1 METIL
6 NSRFRMLQ
14 YYAALT
20 VAFAGSSPTY
30 AQSSVSLYGIIDE
43 GITMINNS
51 GGKHQY
57 LVNSGVMQG
66 NRWGLRGSEDLGGGL
81 KAIFRIENGFD
92 ASNGRHGQG
101 GLGFG
106 RQALVGIESNYGT
119 VTLGR
124 MYDSVVDFV
133 GPLEAGTQWATSVGA
148 HPGDIDNFNNTF
160 RVNNAVKYASRSYG
174 GFSFDGLYSLGG
186 VAGDYSR
193 NQIWSVGGQYTAGS
207 LILAAA
213 YLNVRNPNVSF
224 FGNSTSGTPN
234 AGASNITSV
243 IYSGFGSA
251 HTYQVAAAGGA
262 YTIGSVTF
270 GATYSN
276 LKFYDLGTSYASAF
290 AGQTGTFNNVEVNL
304 KVQVTPALV
313 AGVAYDF
320 LRGNSI
326 DDHSAPKYQQ
336 GMAGLDYFLSK
347 RTDVYLVGQY
357 QHASG
362 DTINSTGTG
371 VTRAVAALNTLTAS
385 ASQNQFAARVGIRH
399 KF

>member
-1 METIL
+1 
-6 NSRFRMLQ
+6 MLIIKIRSVLWCT
-14 YYAALT
+14 AVCFALVESP
-20 VAFAGSSPTY
+20 VAG
-30 AQSSVSLYGIIDE
+30 AQSNVSLYGIIDG
-43 GITMINNS
+43 GITMVNNS
-51 GGKHQY
+51 GGQHQY
-57 LVNSGVMQG
+57 MLNSGVMQG
-66 NRWGLRGSEDLGGGL
+66 NRWGLKGSEDLGGGL
-81 KAIFRIENGFD
+81 KAIFRIESGFD
-92 ASNGRHGQG
+92 ASTGRLAQG

-106 RQALVGIESNYGT
+106 RQALVGMESNYGT

-160 RVNNAVKYASRSYG
+160 RVNNAVKYASRTYG
-174 GFSFDGLYSLGG
+174 GFSFDGLYSFGG

-193 NQIWSVGGQYTAGS
+193 NQIWSVGGQYVSGP
-207 LILAAA
+207 LVLAAG

-224 FGNSTSGTPN
+224 FGNSTSGPVN
-234 AGASNITSV
+234 AGAPNITSV

-262 YTIGSVTF
+262 YTVGAVTF

-276 LKFYDLGTSYASAF
+276 IKFHDLGSSYASAF
-290 AGQTGTFNNVEVNL
+290 VGQTGTFNNVEVNL
-304 KVQVTPALV
+304 KYQVTPALV
-313 AGVAYDF
+313 AGIAYDF

-326 DDHSAPKYQQ
+326 DDLSAPKYQQ
-336 GMAGLDYFLSK
+336 GMAGVDYFLSK

-362 DTINSTGTG
+362 YTINATGTG
-371 VTRAVAALNTLTAS
+371 VTSAVAALNTLTAS
-385 ASQNQFAARVGIRH
+385 STQNQFAARVGIRH